1 MTIVVMD
8 FFIYLCSIKINKKAM
23 GQYADDCIDNGI
35 DSMESWSIPTF
46 NVSSPYVKDYNKL
59 NEITKGVDYL
69 LRNFKVS
76 IDVVVKCIGVTDK
89 AVLFEVSGDFET
101 KQAGKQFW
109 VPKSIIYVDKM
120 ELETLPQSKVYYIPN
135 WSTLTIIN

>member
-1 MTIVVMD
+1 
-8 FFIYLCSIKINKKAM
+8 M
-23 GQYADDCIDNGI
+23 GQYADDCIEKGI
-35 DSMESWSIPTF
+35 DSGESWGLPTF
-46 NVSSPYVKDYNKL
+46 NVSSPFVKDNNKL
-59 NEITKGVDYL
+59 NQITKGVDYL